1 MRIDDGIDKDELNEI
16 TTPAKSY
23 ARYGGLAFQM
33 AAVVALSVWGGRWLD
48 GLVGWKFP
56 LFTIVLLLAAL
67 TGAIWSVYR
76 SLKKGD

>member
-1 MRIDDGIDKDELNEI
+1 MKIDDGIDKEELKEI

-23 ARYGGLAFQM
+23 ARYGALAFQM
-33 AAVVALSVWGGRWLD
+33 AAVIALAVWGGRWLD

-67 TGAIWSVYR
+67 TGVIWSVYR
-76 SLKKGD
+76 SLSKGG

>member
-1 MRIDDGIDKDELNEI
+1 MKIDDGIDKDELKEI

-23 ARYGGLAFQM
+23 ARYGSLAFQM
-33 AAVVALSVWGGRWLD
+33 AAVIALAVWGGRWLD

-67 TGAIWSVYR
+67 AGVIWSLYR
-76 SLKKGD
+76 SLR